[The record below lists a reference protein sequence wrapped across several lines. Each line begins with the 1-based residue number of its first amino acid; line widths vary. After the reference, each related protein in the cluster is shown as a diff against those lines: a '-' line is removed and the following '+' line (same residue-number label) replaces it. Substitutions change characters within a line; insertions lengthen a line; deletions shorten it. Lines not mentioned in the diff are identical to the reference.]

1 MSSPSLA
8 TNRKMSLLQELV
20 FEVGDRK
27 KGRLYYKLKVTK
39 EAALKTNTEVTVVL
53 QLKIEEH

>member
-1 MSSPSLA
+1 MSF
-8 TNRKMSLLQELV
+8 LQELV